1 MSVRTKPGGR
11 WAVDQRPRGCQ
22 PRGAAQQFARLER
35 TLFMSRI
42 AKAIILTAA
51 AGAAVAGSAGAAFA
65 DAGATGAATG
75 SPGIISGN
83 EVPVAA
89 HVPANVSGNTV
100 NVI

>member
-1 MSVRTKPGGR
+1 
-11 WAVDQRPRGCQ
+11 
-22 PRGAAQQFARLER
+22 
-35 TLFMSRI
+35 MSRI

-51 AGAAVAGSAGAAFA
+51 AGAAFA

-100 NVI
+100 NVIGLLNPVSGNSSSNS